1 VVCAAAVADYAPARP
16 ATAKLKKQNA
26 AITLELAP
34 TRDILRECGRRKTH
48 QLVVGFAAETGE
60 PAAMLAAAHAKLR
73 DKAADLIVLNDV
85 GRADRGFDVGHN
97 AVTLVAAHG
106 DTDVPRASKDEIAAT
121 VWDAIEALQT
131 ANVPAPHLP

>member
-1 VVCAAAVADYAPARP
+1 MKLALISDTHLPRGQRGLPAAVISR
-16 ATAKLKKQNA
+16 L
-26 AITLELAP
+26 
-34 TRDILRECGRRKTH
+34 
-48 QLVVGFAAETGE
+48 
-60 PAAMLAAAHAKLR
+60 
-73 DKAADLIVLNDV
+73 KAADLIVLNDV